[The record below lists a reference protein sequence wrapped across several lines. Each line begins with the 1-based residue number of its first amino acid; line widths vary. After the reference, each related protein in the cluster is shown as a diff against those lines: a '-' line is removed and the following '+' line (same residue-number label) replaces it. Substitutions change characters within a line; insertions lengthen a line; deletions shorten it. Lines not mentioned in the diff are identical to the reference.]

1 MSYKIKSNNKL
12 HIYVLSLIGVS
23 LVVIY
28 LFVNRP
34 VYLECRYGPYKDKNG
49 INRIDFLP
57 YSVLKINKI
66 TRKLTFY
73 HLGSINLIDESLSI
87 SDSVKFYSR
96 YNAYE
101 TNFVKQK
108 KLEGNEKRFLNKKDT
123 EFLWPQIKD
132 EEYKMSLY
140 RPTLLFTISWK
151 NPQNE
156 AVKDLFPEGIEQYTC
171 DYPKKKKKKKKYK
184 RPKNKI

>member
-1 MSYKIKSNNKL
+1 MYKIKSDKKL
-12 HIYVLSLIGVS
+12 FIYILSLIGVS
-23 LVVIY
+23 LVAIL

-87 SDSVKFYSR
+87 SDSVKFFSK
-96 YNAYE
+96 NNVVYE

-108 KLEGNEKRFLNKKDT
+108 KLNKKERKNWDK
-123 EFLWPQIKD
+123 EYLWPQIKD
-132 EEYKMSLY
+132 EEYKMSLH
-140 RPTLLFTISWK
+140 RSTLSFLISWK
-151 NPQNE
+151 NPQND
-156 AVKDLFPEGIEQYTC
+156 AVKELFPEGIEQYTC
-171 DYPKKKKKKKKYK
+171 NYPKKKKKKKYK

>member
-1 MSYKIKSNNKL
+1 MYKIKSDKKL
-12 HIYVLSLIGVS
+12 FIYILSLIGVS
-23 LVVIY
+23 LLAIL

-34 VYLECRYGPYKDKNG
+34 IYLECRFGPYKDKNG

-101 TNFVKQK
+101 TNFIKQK
-108 KLEGNEKRFLNKKDT
+108 KLNKKERKNWDK
-123 EFLWPQIKD
+123 EYLWPQIKD
-132 EEYKMSLY
+132 EEYKMSLH
-140 RPTLLFTISWK
+140 RSTLSFLISWK
-151 NPQNE
+151 NPQND
-156 AVKDLFPEGIEQYTC
+156 AVKELFPEGIEQYTC
-171 DYPKKKKKKKKYK
+171 NYPKKKKKKKYK
-184 RPKNKI
+184 RPKNII